1 MQVRKQAFSSIE
13 IMRFL
18 IPSALGVLFFLVPFP
33 QDGTF
38 NTVLGIV
45 IDWGKE
51 ALKPI
56 LVVTAMTLVVASAII
71 TIYASLFKPSFIM
84 KSQFFKDLFVVSPLW
99 SISRILGAIFSVMV
113 YYKIGPEAIWSMDTG
128 GTPVLVLAPSLL
140 VIFSV
145 LAAAVSLLTD
155 FGLMEYVGTLA
166 RPLMHPLFT
175 LPGRSAIDTLAS
187 WLGSSSVGVAITTRL
202 HDEGYYSDREAA
214 IISTSFSILS
224 VAYIYVMA
232 DFVGLPNMYFQILI
246 TIYAVSFIL
255 AILAPR
261 FWPLKGIPDSYSGR
275 SGKQRPEAEI
285 PPDHTLHSWALK
297 TAVERANRE
306 GIHTVARTC
315 YQTFCFLIVS
325 TMPLVVSWG
334 TIVLIIATYTPI
346 FQWISLPFAYMLEL
360 VKIPEAYKVAPAFVL
375 AFADQFLAAVIG
387 ATCTTVAAKFM
398 CACISA
404 TGLIYMTEIGVLI
417 LNSSIP
423 LDFPKLTAIY
433 FMRAVLSVFLLA
445 PFVWLFC

>member
-84 KSQFFKDLFVVSPLW
+84 KNQFFKDLFVVSPLW
-99 SISRILGAIFSVMV
+99 SISRILGAIFFVMV

-140 VIFSV
+140 VIFTV

-166 RPLMHPLFT
+166 RPLMHPL
-175 LPGRSAIDTLAS
+175 
-187 WLGSSSVGVAITTRL
+187 
-202 HDEGYYSDREAA
+202 
-214 IISTSFSILS
+214 
-224 VAYIYVMA
+224 
-232 DFVGLPNMYFQILI
+232 
-246 TIYAVSFIL
+246 
-255 AILAPR
+255 
-261 FWPLKGIPDSYSGR
+261 
-275 SGKQRPEAEI
+275 
-285 PPDHTLHSWALK
+285 
-297 TAVERANRE
+297 
-306 GIHTVARTC
+306 
-315 YQTFCFLIVS
+315 
-325 TMPLVVSWG
+325 
-334 TIVLIIATYTPI
+334 
-346 FQWISLPFAYMLEL
+346 
-360 VKIPEAYKVAPAFVL
+360 
-375 AFADQFLAAVIG
+375 
-387 ATCTTVAAKFM
+387 
-398 CACISA
+398 
-404 TGLIYMTEIGVLI
+404 
-417 LNSSIP
+417 
-423 LDFPKLTAIY
+423 
-433 FMRAVLSVFLLA
+433 
-445 PFVWLFC
+445 